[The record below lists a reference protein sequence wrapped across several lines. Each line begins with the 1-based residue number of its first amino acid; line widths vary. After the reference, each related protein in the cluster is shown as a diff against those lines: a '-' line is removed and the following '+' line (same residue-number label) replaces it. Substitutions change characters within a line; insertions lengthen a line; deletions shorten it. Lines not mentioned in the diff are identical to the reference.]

1 MKRFFAALLAAL
13 MVFSL
18 VTIPAVAEGE
28 VVFEVP
34 TVNAQPG
41 DTVSIPVTLT
51 GSNFECH
58 AMNMNVQY
66 DAEALTLNSATEGDA
81 ISGATM
87 KVLDTE
93 SELGKVK
100 LGLLYAYDGMTA
112 GGTLFTMNFTV
123 NENATGNAALTI
135 NVVTFANMPAGSTT
149 ATPIAYIANNGA
161 VVVGQPETPIPE
173 TDTPAPETP
182 IPETP
187 APGEEMT
194 LDEALNVQGGT
205 LHFENDAV
213 YPFVVENDY
222 VKSSNQGQGSTQ
234 PGVTTTV
241 NLAASKLLSFNYK
254 VSSEANWDYVFVSI
268 DGTIVAPTDADSK
281 YILSGDRAA
290 EWLNYTYIVPEGE
303 HTVTIGYRKDSSGDR
318 LDDTA
323 WLDEIQFMDIV
334 NVTGVEFSQD
344 ALTMP
349 LARTAQLEWTVLP
362 ADAANKNVT
371 FASDNTEIATVNA
384 SGLVTSVA
392 PGTVNITVTTVDGG
406 FTDVIAVT
414 VEEAVAVTEIVIAP
428 AAITI
433 PVTTSV
439 TETLVANVIP
449 ENATDTT
456 VAWTSEDE
464 TIATVSVNGQI
475 KGIAPGT
482 VTINA
487 TSANGVTGTCEVT
500 VVAPEDFPGLDSI
513 NFTSMNPLP
522 YDNLE
527 VGIGPGYGGTPVL
540 IRRGNTNTL
549 TYTYATGFSINVEAG
564 QKIYFNTYWYGGT
577 PGGSNDP
584 NRKDTFMTLYDSE
597 FNYLDHNDDGASFGI
612 SPYSGIEYVFET
624 AGTYYVVVTPYNHAS
639 NNGNGKG
646 LVEMHAAEVLPTEI
660 ETIELADFSMF
671 AGTNTNIIDRA
682 VFTPAEYEISD
693 FVFTSSNEAVASI
706 DADGKVHALAEGTT
720 TITITDNVSGATAS
734 AVLTVNEISEDDYA
748 RVVLHVDAG
757 ESGVFQDGS
766 GYQMLLDADATA
778 YGNEIPAQGPLTT
791 GGNAPAGLYDIFEY
805 KIPENAD
812 GILTTSN
819 IVVSGMDYVLVPAG
833 TYDWCITNP
842 TPGDR
847 IWIASDSGSIG
858 GRANDYTFEAGNT
871 YTFTVSLDGQ
881 YDRTDIT
888 VTPGIEEPTPTATPA
903 ITPTPT
909 PAPTPDPGATG
920 WGFETDPFAEGWTI
934 RDDDGDGYNWEW
946 MDASD
951 SDYNVYEGTHCMASA
966 SYQNSAFGGGTAL
979 NPDNWLISPAFTA
992 GSTVTFW
999 YAGQDPSYSAEPF
1012 GVYVIANGTTS
1023 AELGHFTASDTYQQG
1038 SVDISD
1044 FAGQTVQVAFRHYN
1058 ITDMF
1063 RLNLDLVEVSGGGST
1078 PNTPVPPTENPVTP
1092 EPGTVT
1098 GWGFE
1103 TDPFAEGWT
1112 VRDDDGDG
1120 FNWEWIESATGYY
1133 NIYEGTHC
1141 MSSVSY
1147 DNETNTA
1154 LTPDNWLISPEF
1166 VAGSTVTFWYAGQD
1180 PDYAAEPFGVYV
1192 IANGTASA
1200 ELGHFT
1206 ASDTY
1211 QQGSVDISDFAGQT
1225 VQVAFRHYN
1234 ITDMFRLNLD
1244 LVEVSGGGE
1253 TPTENPVTPVPP
1265 TTIPEPT
1272 LVPHDVTFSAAAP
1285 ASVAAGEEFQVA
1297 VNIGGVIDYEA
1308 HVLNL
1313 RLDYDTDAFEYLHDE
1328 PGAVMNQMI
1337 ENSGT
1342 AILDGFSIPGSI
1354 RFGAMMPNAG
1364 FTAYGT
1370 LFTLTFRA
1378 KADAVNG
1385 EHNFDLNVVE
1395 FNNFPMGGTS
1405 TPIEHTDVDAIVEV
1419 TGGSTVTP
1427 TPTEVPTP
1435 TPGPGSD
1442 LDEAMNVA
1450 GGTLH
1455 FTTDG
1460 DYPWI
1465 VEETWGKS
1473 TNINVASSTS
1483 TVSTTVTAA
1492 AGDILQFDFR
1502 SFGEGSGDTV
1512 WDGLHLFIDGTEVA
1526 KWNRVE
1532 TWTTYAVE
1540 LTAGEHTVTWTYQKD
1555 SSVDKEGDYAN
1566 VDNVYVGAPVVPT
1579 SIEVEN
1585 VTVPAGRRATVAY
1598 TVLPAEAFNKN
1609 VTFSIANTAIAT
1621 VNENGVVVGVAE
1633 GTTTVTVTSVADP
1646 TVSGS
1651 ATVTVTESLPTV
1663 NLEGYIAFD
1672 PEGTS
1677 GIWGGFA
1684 DYDPSVIE
1692 NFGTMGSTFG
1702 GAFAGGNVYGFMYDS
1717 DTNDTRFYIMDADT
1731 HQVAYPGTSAGR
1743 VVVAMAYNHAE
1754 GEMYAI
1760 AENDADGR
1768 SIYTVNLATGTLTEV
1783 AALNA
1788 GAETIMTLAIDGSG
1802 NAYGLSYEATNAVL
1816 YSINLTNGNCTAIGG
1831 TGHGLEYVQSTVW
1844 DHNTNQLF
1852 WAQYSKVDND
1862 KGQLFVIDPATGA
1875 ATLCGTIGTGAE
1887 VTVLYTK
1894 NNMPVAPIEVPEYDV
1909 IFVDGLTNE
1918 PIPGGYTVE
1927 AGTILDEADFPTPP
1941 EHEGYVFTGWDYN
1954 GAPVYSDLT
1963 IKARYRDPSATTATI
1978 SLTVG
1983 DVWGDGSGY
1992 QMLLDADATAFG
2004 NEIPAEGPLTQSGNA
2019 PAGLYDAFEYKIP
2032 VNADGSTTTS
2042 NIVINNTV
2050 TIEVPAGTYD
2060 WCIANPT
2067 PGDRIWIAS
2076 AQGNIGGRADDY
2088 EFEAGYTYNFTVY
2101 LLGQNDATDVE
2112 IIPGGGETPV
2122 ITDSPTPVIT
2132 NSPTPEPP
2140 TDTPEPG
2147 DETPTPEIPTDA
2159 PTPEIPTDVPEP
2171 VTPAPGD
2178 VIFSVGGVHYVA
2190 AGSQVNVD
2198 LTINGEYEANG
2209 MNIWVQYDAE
2219 NLTLNNVENGE
2230 IMNAIGN
2237 LGGMNILDFT
2247 SIPGSVRL
2255 GSMLPTDPVSGSGTI
2270 FTMNFTVAEG
2280 LEDGTELPIEI
2291 LVKEFFNMPVG
2302 GENTPIAFF
2311 AENGAIVVGSEPI
2324 VTDEPGVTDEPT
2336 AVPTDAP
2343 NPPITGAMSLIGVG
2357 IAAIVASAGVV
2368 IFRKKE
2374 ED

>member
-173 TDTPAPETP
+173 TPAPETP

-205 LHFENDAV
+205 LHFENDAD

-222 VKSSNQGQGSTQ
+222 VKSSNQGQRNTQ

-241 NLAASKLLSFNYK
+241 NLTASKLLSFNYK

-323 WLDEIQFMDIV
+323 WLDEIQFTDIV

-371 FASDNTEIATVNA
+371 FASDNTEVATVNA
-384 SGLVTSVA
+384 SGLVTGVA
-392 PGTVNITVTTVDGG
+392 PGTANITVTTVDGG

-612 SPYSGIEYVFET
+612 APYSGIEYVFET

-671 AGTNTNIIDRA
+671 TGTNTNIIDRA
-682 VFTPAEYEISD
+682 VFTPEEYEISD

-706 DADGKVHALAEGTT
+706 DADGKVFALAEGTT
-720 TITITDNVSGATAS
+720 TITITDNVSNATAS

-748 RVVLHVDAG
+748 MIVLNVNAG
-757 ESGVFQDGS
+757 ETGVFQDGS

-778 YGNEIPAQGPLTT
+778 YGNEIPAQGPLTQS
-791 GGNAPAGLYDIFEY
+791 GNAPAGLYDIFEY

-871 YTFTVSLDGQ
+871 YTLTVSLDGQ

-946 MDASD
+946 MDASG
-951 SDYNVYEGTHCMASA
+951 SNYNVYEGTHCMASA

-999 YAGQDPSYSAEPF
+999 YAGQDPNYAAEPF

-1023 AELGHFTASDTYQQG
+1023 DELGHFTASNTYQQG

-1044 FAGQTVQVAFRHYN
+1044 FAGQTVQVAFRHYG

-1078 PNTPVPPTENPVTP
+1078 PNTPVPPT
-1092 EPGTVT
+1092 
-1098 GWGFE
+1098 
-1103 TDPFAEGWT
+1103 
-1112 VRDDDGDG
+1112 
-1120 FNWEWIESATGYY
+1120 
-1133 NIYEGTHC
+1133 
-1141 MSSVSY
+1141 
-1147 DNETNTA
+1147 
-1154 LTPDNWLISPEF
+1154 
-1166 VAGSTVTFWYAGQD
+1166 
-1180 PDYAAEPFGVYV
+1180 
-1192 IANGTASA
+1192 
-1200 ELGHFT
+1200 
-1206 ASDTY
+1206 
-1211 QQGSVDISDFAGQT
+1211 
-1225 VQVAFRHYN
+1225 
-1234 ITDMFRLNLD
+1234 
-1244 LVEVSGGGE
+1244 
-1253 TPTENPVTPVPP
+1253 
-1265 TTIPEPT
+1265 TIPEPT
-1272 LVPHDVTFSAAAP
+1272 LVPLDVTFSAAAP

-1378 KADAVNG
+1378 KADAANG

-1435 TPGPGSD
+1435 TPGPVSD

-1502 SFGEGSGDTV
+1502 SFGEGFGDTV

-1540 LTAGEHTVTWTYQKD
+1540 LTAGEHTITWTYQKD

-1646 TVSGS
+1646 IVSGS
-1651 ATVTVTESLPTV
+1651 ATVTVTEALPTV

-1717 DTNDTRFYIMDADT
+1717 DTNDTRFYIMNADT

-1760 AENDADGR
+1760 AANDADGR
-1768 SIYTVNLATGTLTEV
+1768 SLYTVNLATGTLTEV

-1852 WAQYSKVDND
+1852 WAQYSKVETD

-2004 NEIPAEGPLTQSGNA
+2004 NEIPAEGPLTQGGNA

-2042 NIVINNTV
+2042 NIVINNTI

-2147 DETPTPEIPTDA
+2147 DETPTPEIPTD
-2159 PTPEIPTDVPEP
+2159 TPEP

-2190 AGSQVNVD
+2190 AGSQVSVD

-2219 NLTLNNVENGE
+2219 KLTLNSVDEGE
-2230 IMNAIGN
+2230 IMKAIKD
-2237 LGGMNILDFT
+2237 LGGMNILDFQ

-2255 GSMLPTDPVSGSGTI
+2255 GSMLPTDPVSGSGKI

-2280 LEDGTELPIEI
+2280 LEDGTEMPIEI

-2311 AENGAIVVGSEPI
+2311 AENGSIVVGEAPVTEAPI
-2324 VTDEPGVTDEPT
+2324 TDEPT

>member
-161 VVVGQPETPIPE
+161 VVVGQPETPVPA
-173 TDTPAPETP
+173 TDTPAPATP
-182 IPETP
+182 VPETP

-205 LHFENDAV
+205 LHFENDAD

-222 VKSSNQGQGSTQ
+222 VKSSNQGQRNTQ

-241 NLAASKLLSFNYK
+241 NLTASKLLSFNYK

-323 WLDEIQFMDIV
+323 WLDEIQFTDIV

-371 FASDNTEIATVNA
+371 FASDNTEVATVNA
-384 SGLVTSVA
+384 SGLVTGVA
-392 PGTVNITVTTVDGG
+392 PGTANITVTTVDGG

-433 PVTTSV
+433 PVTSSV

-513 NFTSMNPLP
+513 NFTNMNPLP

-577 PGGSNDP
+577 PGDSNDP

-671 AGTNTNIIDRA
+671 TGTNTNIVNRA
-682 VFTPAEYEISD
+682 VFTPEEYEISD

-706 DADGKVHALAEGTT
+706 DADGKVDALAAGTT
-720 TITITDNVSGATAS
+720 TITITDNVSNATAS

-748 RVVLHVDAG
+748 MIVLNVNAG
-757 ESGVFQDGS
+757 ETGVFQDGS

-778 YGNEIPAQGPLTT
+778 YGNEIPAQGPLTQS
-791 GGNAPAGLYDIFEY
+791 GNAPAGLYDIFEY

-871 YTFTVSLDGQ
+871 YTLTVSLDGQ

-888 VTPGIEEPTPTATPA
+888 VTPGIEQPTPTATPA

-909 PAPTPDPGATG
+909 PAPTPNPGATG

-946 MDASD
+946 MDASG
-951 SDYNVYEGTHCMASA
+951 SNYNVYEGTHCMASA
-966 SYQNSAFGGGTAL
+966 SFQNNPFGGGTAL

-999 YAGQDPSYSAEPF
+999 YAGQDPNYAAEPF
-1012 GVYVIANGTTS
+1012 GVYVIANGTAS
-1023 AELGHFTASDTYQQG
+1023 DELGHFTASDTYQQG
-1038 SVDISD
+1038 SVDISAY
-1044 FAGQTVQVAFRHYN
+1044 AGETVQVAFRHYGV
-1058 ITDMF
+1058 TDIF

-1078 PNTPVPPTENPVTP
+1078 PNTPVPPT
-1092 EPGTVT
+1092 
-1098 GWGFE
+1098 
-1103 TDPFAEGWT
+1103 
-1112 VRDDDGDG
+1112 
-1120 FNWEWIESATGYY
+1120 
-1133 NIYEGTHC
+1133 
-1141 MSSVSY
+1141 
-1147 DNETNTA
+1147 
-1154 LTPDNWLISPEF
+1154 
-1166 VAGSTVTFWYAGQD
+1166 
-1180 PDYAAEPFGVYV
+1180 
-1192 IANGTASA
+1192 
-1200 ELGHFT
+1200 
-1206 ASDTY
+1206 
-1211 QQGSVDISDFAGQT
+1211 
-1225 VQVAFRHYN
+1225 
-1234 ITDMFRLNLD
+1234 
-1244 LVEVSGGGE
+1244 
-1253 TPTENPVTPVPP
+1253 
-1265 TTIPEPT
+1265 TIPEPT
-1272 LVPHDVTFSAAAP
+1272 LVPLDVTFSAAAP

-1378 KADAVNG
+1378 KADAANG

-1502 SFGEGSGDTV
+1502 SFGEGFGDTV

-1609 VTFSIANTAIAT
+1609 VTFSTANTAIAT

-1651 ATVTVTESLPTV
+1651 ATVTVTEALPTV

-1717 DTNDTRFYIMDADT
+1717 DTNDTRFYIMNADT

-1760 AENDADGR
+1760 AANDADGR
-1768 SIYTVNLATGTLTEV
+1768 SLYTVNLATGTLTEV

-1802 NAYGLSYEATNAVL
+1802 NAYGLSYAATNAVL

-1852 WAQYSKVDND
+1852 WAQYSKVETD

-2042 NIVINNTV
+2042 NIVINNTI

-2112 IIPGGGETPV
+2112 IIPGGETPV

-2147 DETPTPEIPTDA
+2147 DETPTPEIPTD
-2159 PTPEIPTDVPEP
+2159 TPEP

-2178 VIFSVGGVHYVA
+2178 VIFSVGGTHYVA
-2190 AGSQVNVD
+2190 AGSQVSVD
-2198 LTINGEYEANG
+2198 LTIDGEYEANG

-2219 NLTLNNVENGE
+2219 KLTLNSVDEGE
-2230 IMNAIGN
+2230 IMKAIKD
-2237 LGGMNILDFT
+2237 LGGMNILDFQ

-2255 GSMLPTDPVSGSGTI
+2255 GSMLPTDPVSGSGKI

-2280 LEDGTELPIEI
+2280 LEDGTEMPIEI

-2311 AENGAIVVGSEPI
+2311 AENGSIVVGSEPI

-2343 NPPITGAMSLIGVG
+2343 NPPVTGAMSLIGVG

>member
-161 VVVGQPETPIPE
+161 VVVGQPETPVPA
-173 TDTPAPETP
+173 TDTPAPATPIPETP

-205 LHFENDAV
+205 LHFENDAD

-222 VKSSNQGQGSTQ
+222 VKSSNQGQRNTQ

-241 NLAASKLLSFNYK
+241 NLTASKLLSFNYK

-268 DGTIVAPTDADSK
+268 DGTVVAPTDADSK

-323 WLDEIQFMDIV
+323 WLDEIQFTDIV

-371 FASDNTEIATVNA
+371 FASDNTEVATVNA
-384 SGLVTSVA
+384 SGLVTGVA
-392 PGTVNITVTTVDGG
+392 PGTANITVTTVDGG

-513 NFTSMNPLP
+513 NFTNMNPLP

-577 PGGSNDP
+577 PGDSNDP

-671 AGTNTNIIDRA
+671 TGTNTNIIDRA
-682 VFTPAEYEISD
+682 VFTPEEYEISD

-706 DADGKVHALAEGTT
+706 DADGKVFALAEGTT
-720 TITITDNVSGATAS
+720 TITITDNVSNATAS

-748 RVVLHVDAG
+748 MIVLNVNAG
-757 ESGVFQDGS
+757 ETGVFQDGS

-778 YGNEIPAQGPLTT
+778 YGNEIPAQGPLTQS
-791 GGNAPAGLYDIFEY
+791 GNAPAGLYDIFEY

-871 YTFTVSLDGQ
+871 YTLTVSLDGQ

-946 MDASD
+946 MDASG
-951 SDYNVYEGTHCMASA
+951 SNYNVYEGTHCMASA

-999 YAGQDPSYSAEPF
+999 YAGQDPNYAAEPF
-1012 GVYVIANGTTS
+1012 GVYVIANGTAS
-1023 AELGHFTASDTYQQG
+1023 DELGHFTASNTYQQG

-1044 FAGQTVQVAFRHYN
+1044 FAGQTVQVAFRHYG

-1078 PNTPVPPTENPVTP
+1078 PNTPVPPT
-1092 EPGTVT
+1092 
-1098 GWGFE
+1098 
-1103 TDPFAEGWT
+1103 AE
-1112 VRDDDGDG
+1112 
-1120 FNWEWIESATGYY
+1120 
-1133 NIYEGTHC
+1133 
-1141 MSSVSY
+1141 
-1147 DNETNTA
+1147 
-1154 LTPDNWLISPEF
+1154 
-1166 VAGSTVTFWYAGQD
+1166 
-1180 PDYAAEPFGVYV
+1180 
-1192 IANGTASA
+1192 
-1200 ELGHFT
+1200 
-1206 ASDTY
+1206 
-1211 QQGSVDISDFAGQT
+1211 
-1225 VQVAFRHYN
+1225 
-1234 ITDMFRLNLD
+1234 
-1244 LVEVSGGGE
+1244 
-1253 TPTENPVTPVPP
+1253 
-1265 TTIPEPT
+1265 
-1272 LVPHDVTFSAAAP
+1272 
-1285 ASVAAGEEFQVA
+1285 
-1297 VNIGGVIDYEA
+1297 
-1308 HVLNL
+1308 
-1313 RLDYDTDAFEYLHDE
+1313 
-1328 PGAVMNQMI
+1328 
-1337 ENSGT
+1337 
-1342 AILDGFSIPGSI
+1342 
-1354 RFGAMMPNAG
+1354 
-1364 FTAYGT
+1364 
-1370 LFTLTFRA
+1370 
-1378 KADAVNG
+1378 
-1385 EHNFDLNVVE
+1385 
-1395 FNNFPMGGTS
+1395 
-1405 TPIEHTDVDAIVEV
+1405 
-1419 TGGSTVTP
+1419 P
-1427 TPTEVPTP
+1427 TPTQNPNTP
-1435 TPGPGSD
+1435 
-1442 LDEAMNVA
+1442 A
-1450 GGTLH
+1450 
-1455 FTTDG
+1455 
-1460 DYPWI
+1460 
-1465 VEETWGKS
+1465 
-1473 TNINVASSTS
+1473 
-1483 TVSTTVTAA
+1483 
-1492 AGDILQFDFR
+1492 
-1502 SFGEGSGDTV
+1502 
-1512 WDGLHLFIDGTEVA
+1512 
-1526 KWNRVE
+1526 
-1532 TWTTYAVE
+1532 
-1540 LTAGEHTVTWTYQKD
+1540 
-1555 SSVDKEGDYAN
+1555 
-1566 VDNVYVGAPVVPT
+1566 
-1579 SIEVEN
+1579 
-1585 VTVPAGRRATVAY
+1585 
-1598 TVLPAEAFNKN
+1598 
-1609 VTFSIANTAIAT
+1609 
-1621 VNENGVVVGVAE
+1621 
-1633 GTTTVTVTSVADP
+1633 
-1646 TVSGS
+1646 
-1651 ATVTVTESLPTV
+1651 
-1663 NLEGYIAFD
+1663 
-1672 PEGTS
+1672 
-1677 GIWGGFA
+1677 
-1684 DYDPSVIE
+1684 
-1692 NFGTMGSTFG
+1692 
-1702 GAFAGGNVYGFMYDS
+1702 
-1717 DTNDTRFYIMDADT
+1717 
-1731 HQVAYPGTSAGR
+1731 
-1743 VVVAMAYNHAE
+1743 
-1754 GEMYAI
+1754 
-1760 AENDADGR
+1760 
-1768 SIYTVNLATGTLTEV
+1768 
-1783 AALNA
+1783 
-1788 GAETIMTLAIDGSG
+1788 
-1802 NAYGLSYEATNAVL
+1802 
-1816 YSINLTNGNCTAIGG
+1816 
-1831 TGHGLEYVQSTVW
+1831 
-1844 DHNTNQLF
+1844 
-1852 WAQYSKVDND
+1852 
-1862 KGQLFVIDPATGA
+1862 
-1875 ATLCGTIGTGAE
+1875 
-1887 VTVLYTK
+1887 
-1894 NNMPVAPIEVPEYDV
+1894 
-1909 IFVDGLTNE
+1909 
-1918 PIPGGYTVE
+1918 PGGM
-1927 AGTILDEADFPTPP
+1927 
-1941 EHEGYVFTGWDYN
+1941 
-1954 GAPVYSDLT
+1954 
-1963 IKARYRDPSATTATI
+1963 ATI
-1978 SLTVG
+1978 SLTAG
-1983 DVWGDGSGY
+1983 DVFGDGSGY

-2004 NEIPAEGPLTQSGNA
+2004 NEIPAEGPLTMGGDA

-2042 NIVINNTV
+2042 NVVVNNTV
-2050 TIEVPAGTYD
+2050 TIQVPAGTYD
-2060 WCIANPT
+2060 WCLTNPT

-2076 AQGNIGGRADDY
+2076 SQGNVGGRANDY
-2088 EFEAGYTYNFTVY
+2088 TFEAGYTYNFTVY

-2112 IIPGGGETPV
+2112 IIGGGAPNTPV
-2122 ITDSPTPVIT
+2122 
-2132 NSPTPEPP
+2132 PP
-2140 TDTPEPG
+2140 TENPVTPEPG
-2147 DETPTPEIPTDA
+2147 TATGWGFETDPFAEGWTIRDDDGDGYNWEWMDASASGYNVYEGTHCMASASFQNNPFGGGTALTPNNWLISPAFTAGSTVTFWYAGQDPNYAAETFGVYVIANGTTSDELAYFTASNTYQQGSVDISDFAGQTVQVAFRHYDITDMFRLNLDLVEADAGGSIPNTPVPPTDA
-2159 PTPEIPTDVPEP
+2159 PITEAPITEAPITEAPITEAPITEAPITEAPITEAPITEAP

-2190 AGSQVNVD
+2190 AGSQVSVD

-2219 NLTLNNVENGE
+2219 KLTLNSVDEGE
-2230 IMNAIGN
+2230 IMKAIKD
-2237 LGGMNILDFT
+2237 LGGMNILDFQ

-2255 GSMLPTDPVSGSGTI
+2255 GSMLPTDPVSGSGKI

-2280 LEDGTELPIEI
+2280 LEDGTEMPIEI

-2311 AENGAIVVGSEPI
+2311 AENGSIVVGSEPI
-2324 VTDEPGVTDEPT
+2324 VTDEPT

>member
-161 VVVGQPETPIPE
+161 VVVGQPETPVPA

-205 LHFENDAV
+205 LHFENDAD

-222 VKSSNQGQGSTQ
+222 VKSSNQNQGSTQ

-268 DGTIVAPTDADSK
+268 DGTVVAPTDADSK

-334 NVTGVEFSQD
+334 NVTGVEFSQET
-344 ALTMP
+344 LTMP

-371 FASDNTEIATVNA
+371 FASDNTEVATVNK

-392 PGTVNITVTTVDGG
+392 PGTANITVTTVDGG

-577 PGGSNDP
+577 PGDSNDP

-720 TITITDNVSGATAS
+720 TITITDNVSNATAS

-748 RVVLHVDAG
+748 MIVLNVNAG
-757 ESGVFQDGS
+757 ETGVFQDGS

-778 YGNEIPAQGPLTT
+778 YGNEIPAQGPLTQS
-791 GGNAPAGLYDIFEY
+791 GNAPAGLYDIFEY

-871 YTFTVSLDGQ
+871 YTLTVSLDGQ

-946 MDASD
+946 MDASG
-951 SDYNVYEGTHCMASA
+951 SNYNVYEGTHCMASA
-966 SYQNSAFGGGTAL
+966 SFQNNPFGGGTAL

-999 YAGQDPSYSAEPF
+999 YAGQDPNYSAEPF

-1023 AELGHFTASDTYQQG
+1023 DELGHFTASNTYQQG
-1038 SVDISD
+1038 SVDISAY
-1044 FAGQTVQVAFRHYN
+1044 AGQPVQVAFRHYGV
-1058 ITDMF
+1058 TDMF

-1078 PNTPVPPTENPVTP
+1078 PNTPVPPT
-1092 EPGTVT
+1092 
-1098 GWGFE
+1098 
-1103 TDPFAEGWT
+1103 
-1112 VRDDDGDG
+1112 
-1120 FNWEWIESATGYY
+1120 
-1133 NIYEGTHC
+1133 
-1141 MSSVSY
+1141 
-1147 DNETNTA
+1147 
-1154 LTPDNWLISPEF
+1154 
-1166 VAGSTVTFWYAGQD
+1166 
-1180 PDYAAEPFGVYV
+1180 
-1192 IANGTASA
+1192 
-1200 ELGHFT
+1200 
-1206 ASDTY
+1206 
-1211 QQGSVDISDFAGQT
+1211 
-1225 VQVAFRHYN
+1225 
-1234 ITDMFRLNLD
+1234 
-1244 LVEVSGGGE
+1244 
-1253 TPTENPVTPVPP
+1253 
-1265 TTIPEPT
+1265 TIPEPT
-1272 LVPHDVTFSAAAP
+1272 LVPLDVTFSAAAP

-1378 KADAVNG
+1378 KADAANG

-1427 TPTEVPTP
+1427 TPTEVATP
-1435 TPGPGSD
+1435 TPGPVSD

-1455 FTTDG
+1455 FNTDG

-1473 TNINVASSTS
+1473 TNVNVASSTS

-1502 SFGEGSGDTV
+1502 SFGEGFGDTV

-1540 LTAGEHTVTWTYQKD
+1540 LTAGEHTITWTYQKD
-1555 SSVDKEGDYAN
+1555 STVDKEGDYAN

-1651 ATVTVTESLPTV
+1651 ATVTVTEPLPTV

-1672 PEGTS
+1672 PDGTS

-1717 DTNDTRFYIMDADT
+1717 DTNDTRFYIMNADT

-1743 VVVAMAYNHAE
+1743 TVVAMAYNHAE

-1760 AENDADGR
+1760 AANDADGR

-1788 GAETIMTLAIDGSG
+1788 GADTIMTLAIDGSG

-1852 WAQYSKVDND
+1852 WAQYSKVETD

-2004 NEIPAEGPLTQSGNA
+2004 NEIPAEGPLTLSGNA

-2147 DETPTPEIPTDA
+2147 DETPTPEIPTD
-2159 PTPEIPTDVPEP
+2159 TPEP

-2178 VIFSVGGVHYVA
+2178 VIFSVGGTHYVA
-2190 AGSQVNVD
+2190 AGSQVSVD
-2198 LTINGEYEANG
+2198 LTIDGEYEANG

-2219 NLTLNNVENGE
+2219 KLTLNSVDEGE
-2230 IMNAIGN
+2230 IMKAIKD
-2237 LGGMNILDFT
+2237 LGGMNILDFQ

-2255 GSMLPTDPVSGSGTI
+2255 GSMLPTDPVSGSGKI

-2280 LEDGTELPIEI
+2280 LEDGTEMPIEI

-2311 AENGAIVVGSEPI
+2311 AENGSIVVGSEPI

>member
-161 VVVGQPETPIPE
+161 VVVGQPETPVPA
-173 TDTPAPETP
+173 TDTPAPATPIPETP

-205 LHFENDAV
+205 LHFENDAD

-222 VKSSNQGQGSTQ
+222 VKSSNQGQRNTQ

-241 NLAASKLLSFNYK
+241 NLTASKLLSFNYK

-323 WLDEIQFMDIV
+323 WLDEIQFTDIV

-392 PGTVNITVTTVDGG
+392 PGTANITVTTVDGG

-513 NFTSMNPLP
+513 NFTNINPLP

-577 PGGSNDP
+577 PGDSNDP

-671 AGTNTNIIDRA
+671 TGTNTNIIDRA
-682 VFTPAEYEISD
+682 VFTPEEYEISD

-706 DADGKVHALAEGTT
+706 DADGKVFALAEGTT
-720 TITITDNVSGATAS
+720 TITITDNVSNATAS

-748 RVVLHVDAG
+748 MIVLNVNAG
-757 ESGVFQDGS
+757 ETGVFQDGS

-778 YGNEIPAQGPLTT
+778 YGNEIPAQGPLTQS
-791 GGNAPAGLYDIFEY
+791 GNAPAGLYDIFEY

-871 YTFTVSLDGQ
+871 YTLTVSLDGQ

-946 MDASD
+946 MDASG
-951 SDYNVYEGTHCMASA
+951 SNYNVYEGTHCMASA
-966 SYQNSAFGGGTAL
+966 SFQNNPFGGGTAL

-999 YAGQDPSYSAEPF
+999 YAGQDPNYSAEPF

-1023 AELGHFTASDTYQQG
+1023 DELGHFTASNTYQQG

-1044 FAGQTVQVAFRHYN
+1044 FAGQTVQVAFRHYGITDMFRLN
-1058 ITDMF
+1058 LDLVEVSGGGGTPNTPVPPTENPNTPEPGTATGWGFETDPFAEGWTIRDDDGDGYNWEWMDASASGYNVYEGTHCMASASFQNNPFGGGTALNPDNWLISPAFTAGSTVTFWYAGQDPNYAAETFGVYVIANGTASDELGHFTASNTYQQGSVDISDFAGQTVQVAFRHYGITDMF

-1078 PNTPVPPTENPVTP
+1078 PNTPVPPT
-1092 EPGTVT
+1092 
-1098 GWGFE
+1098 
-1103 TDPFAEGWT
+1103 AE
-1112 VRDDDGDG
+1112 
-1120 FNWEWIESATGYY
+1120 
-1133 NIYEGTHC
+1133 
-1141 MSSVSY
+1141 
-1147 DNETNTA
+1147 
-1154 LTPDNWLISPEF
+1154 
-1166 VAGSTVTFWYAGQD
+1166 
-1180 PDYAAEPFGVYV
+1180 
-1192 IANGTASA
+1192 
-1200 ELGHFT
+1200 
-1206 ASDTY
+1206 
-1211 QQGSVDISDFAGQT
+1211 
-1225 VQVAFRHYN
+1225 
-1234 ITDMFRLNLD
+1234 
-1244 LVEVSGGGE
+1244 
-1253 TPTENPVTPVPP
+1253 
-1265 TTIPEPT
+1265 
-1272 LVPHDVTFSAAAP
+1272 
-1285 ASVAAGEEFQVA
+1285 
-1297 VNIGGVIDYEA
+1297 
-1308 HVLNL
+1308 
-1313 RLDYDTDAFEYLHDE
+1313 
-1328 PGAVMNQMI
+1328 
-1337 ENSGT
+1337 
-1342 AILDGFSIPGSI
+1342 
-1354 RFGAMMPNAG
+1354 
-1364 FTAYGT
+1364 
-1370 LFTLTFRA
+1370 
-1378 KADAVNG
+1378 
-1385 EHNFDLNVVE
+1385 
-1395 FNNFPMGGTS
+1395 
-1405 TPIEHTDVDAIVEV
+1405 
-1419 TGGSTVTP
+1419 P
-1427 TPTEVPTP
+1427 TPTQNPNTP
-1435 TPGPGSD
+1435 
-1442 LDEAMNVA
+1442 A
-1450 GGTLH
+1450 
-1455 FTTDG
+1455 
-1460 DYPWI
+1460 
-1465 VEETWGKS
+1465 
-1473 TNINVASSTS
+1473 
-1483 TVSTTVTAA
+1483 
-1492 AGDILQFDFR
+1492 
-1502 SFGEGSGDTV
+1502 
-1512 WDGLHLFIDGTEVA
+1512 
-1526 KWNRVE
+1526 
-1532 TWTTYAVE
+1532 
-1540 LTAGEHTVTWTYQKD
+1540 
-1555 SSVDKEGDYAN
+1555 
-1566 VDNVYVGAPVVPT
+1566 
-1579 SIEVEN
+1579 
-1585 VTVPAGRRATVAY
+1585 
-1598 TVLPAEAFNKN
+1598 
-1609 VTFSIANTAIAT
+1609 
-1621 VNENGVVVGVAE
+1621 
-1633 GTTTVTVTSVADP
+1633 
-1646 TVSGS
+1646 
-1651 ATVTVTESLPTV
+1651 
-1663 NLEGYIAFD
+1663 
-1672 PEGTS
+1672 
-1677 GIWGGFA
+1677 
-1684 DYDPSVIE
+1684 
-1692 NFGTMGSTFG
+1692 
-1702 GAFAGGNVYGFMYDS
+1702 
-1717 DTNDTRFYIMDADT
+1717 
-1731 HQVAYPGTSAGR
+1731 
-1743 VVVAMAYNHAE
+1743 
-1754 GEMYAI
+1754 
-1760 AENDADGR
+1760 
-1768 SIYTVNLATGTLTEV
+1768 
-1783 AALNA
+1783 
-1788 GAETIMTLAIDGSG
+1788 
-1802 NAYGLSYEATNAVL
+1802 
-1816 YSINLTNGNCTAIGG
+1816 
-1831 TGHGLEYVQSTVW
+1831 
-1844 DHNTNQLF
+1844 
-1852 WAQYSKVDND
+1852 
-1862 KGQLFVIDPATGA
+1862 
-1875 ATLCGTIGTGAE
+1875 
-1887 VTVLYTK
+1887 
-1894 NNMPVAPIEVPEYDV
+1894 
-1909 IFVDGLTNE
+1909 
-1918 PIPGGYTVE
+1918 PGGM
-1927 AGTILDEADFPTPP
+1927 
-1941 EHEGYVFTGWDYN
+1941 
-1954 GAPVYSDLT
+1954 
-1963 IKARYRDPSATTATI
+1963 ATI
-1978 SLTVG
+1978 SLTAG
-1983 DVWGDGSGY
+1983 DVFGDGSGY

-2004 NEIPAEGPLTQSGNA
+2004 NEIPAEGPLTMGGDA

-2042 NIVINNTV
+2042 NVVVNNTV
-2050 TIEVPAGTYD
+2050 TIQVPAGTYD
-2060 WCIANPT
+2060 WCLTNPT

-2076 AQGNIGGRADDY
+2076 SQGNVGGRADDY
-2088 EFEAGYTYNFTVY
+2088 TFEAGYTYNFTVY

-2112 IIPGGGETPV
+2112 IIPGGGVTPTPVPPTPAPGGNTGWGFETDPFAEGWTIRDEDGDGYNWEWMEGSGSDYNVYEGTHCMASASYQNSAFGGGTALTPNNWLISPAFTAGSTVTFWYAGQDPNYAAETFGVYVIANGTTSDELAYFTASNTYQQGSVDISDFAGQTVQVAFRHYDITDMFRLNLDLVEADAGGEPPV

-2190 AGSQVNVD
+2190 AGSQVSVD
-2198 LTINGEYEANG
+2198 LTIDGEYEANG

-2219 NLTLNNVENGE
+2219 KLTLNSVDEGE
-2230 IMNAIGN
+2230 IMKAIKD
-2237 LGGMNILDFT
+2237 LGGMNILDFQ

-2255 GSMLPTDPVSGSGTI
+2255 GSMLPTDPVSGSGKI

-2280 LEDGTELPIEI
+2280 LEDGTEMPIEI

-2311 AENGAIVVGSEPI
+2311 AENGSIVVGSEPI
-2324 VTDEPGVTDEPT
+2324 VTDEPT

>member
-161 VVVGQPETPIPE
+161 VVVGQPETPVPA
-173 TDTPAPETP
+173 TDTPAPATPIPETP

-205 LHFENDAV
+205 LHFENDAD

-222 VKSSNQGQGSTQ
+222 VKSSNQGQRNTQ

-241 NLAASKLLSFNYK
+241 NLTASKLLSFNYK

-268 DGTIVAPTDADSK
+268 DGTVVAPTDADSK

-323 WLDEIQFMDIV
+323 WLDEIQFTDIV

-371 FASDNTEIATVNA
+371 FASDNTEVATVNA
-384 SGLVTSVA
+384 SGLVTGVA
-392 PGTVNITVTTVDGG
+392 PGTANITVTTVDGG

-513 NFTSMNPLP
+513 NFTNMNPLP

-577 PGGSNDP
+577 PGDSNDP

-671 AGTNTNIIDRA
+671 TGTNTNIIDRA
-682 VFTPAEYEISD
+682 VFTPEEYEISD

-706 DADGKVHALAEGTT
+706 DADGKVFALAEGTT
-720 TITITDNVSGATAS
+720 TITITDNVSNATAS

-748 RVVLHVDAG
+748 MIVLNVNAG
-757 ESGVFQDGS
+757 ETGVFQDGS

-778 YGNEIPAQGPLTT
+778 YGNEIPAQGPLTQS
-791 GGNAPAGLYDIFEY
+791 GNAPAGLYDIFEY

-871 YTFTVSLDGQ
+871 YTLTVSLDGQ

-946 MDASD
+946 MDASA
-951 SDYNVYEGTHCMASA
+951 SGYNVYEGTHCMASA
-966 SYQNSAFGGGTAL
+966 SFQNNPFGGGTAL

-999 YAGQDPSYSAEPF
+999 YAGQDPNYAAETF
-1012 GVYVIANGTTS
+1012 GVYVIANGTAS
-1023 AELGHFTASDTYQQG
+1023 DELGHFTASNTYQQG

-1044 FAGQTVQVAFRHYN
+1044 FAGQTVQVAFRHYG

-1063 RLNLDLVEVSGGGST
+1063 RLNLDLVEVSGGG
-1078 PNTPVPPTENPVTP
+1078 TP
-1092 EPGTVT
+1092 EP
-1098 GWGFE
+1098 
-1103 TDPFAEGWT
+1103 
-1112 VRDDDGDG
+1112 
-1120 FNWEWIESATGYY
+1120 
-1133 NIYEGTHC
+1133 
-1141 MSSVSY
+1141 
-1147 DNETNTA
+1147 
-1154 LTPDNWLISPEF
+1154 
-1166 VAGSTVTFWYAGQD
+1166 
-1180 PDYAAEPFGVYV
+1180 
-1192 IANGTASA
+1192 
-1200 ELGHFT
+1200 
-1206 ASDTY
+1206 
-1211 QQGSVDISDFAGQT
+1211 
-1225 VQVAFRHYN
+1225 
-1234 ITDMFRLNLD
+1234 
-1244 LVEVSGGGE
+1244 
-1253 TPTENPVTPVPP
+1253 PTENPVTPVPP

-1272 LVPHDVTFSAAAP
+1272 LVPLDVTFSAAAP

-1473 TNINVASSTS
+1473 TNVNVASSTS

-1502 SFGEGSGDTV
+1502 SFGEGFGDTV

-1540 LTAGEHTVTWTYQKD
+1540 LTAGEHTITWTYQKD

-1609 VTFSIANTAIAT
+1609 VTFSTANTAIAT

-1651 ATVTVTESLPTV
+1651 ATVTVTEALPTV

-1702 GAFAGGNVYGFMYDS
+1702 GAFAGGNVYGFMYNS
-1717 DTNDTRFYIMDADT
+1717 DTNDTRFYIMNADT

-1760 AENDADGR
+1760 AVNDADGR

-1783 AALNA
+1783 AALN
-1788 GAETIMTLAIDGSG
+1788 GSSDTIMTLAIDGSG
-1802 NAYGLSYEATNAVL
+1802 NAYGLSYAATNAVL

-1852 WAQYSKVDND
+1852 WAQYSKVETD

-2004 NEIPAEGPLTQSGNA
+2004 NEIPAQGPLTTGGDA

-2042 NIVINNTV
+2042 NIVINNTI

-2060 WCIANPT
+2060 WCITNPT

-2147 DETPTPEIPTDA
+2147 DETPTPEIPTD
-2159 PTPEIPTDVPEP
+2159 TPEP

-2190 AGSQVNVD
+2190 AGSQVSVD
-2198 LTINGEYEANG
+2198 LTIDGEYEANG

-2219 NLTLNNVENGE
+2219 KLTLNSVDEGE
-2230 IMNAIGN
+2230 IMKAIKD
-2237 LGGMNILDFT
+2237 LGGMNILDFQ

-2255 GSMLPTDPVSGSGTI
+2255 GSMLPTDPVSGSGKI

-2280 LEDGTELPIEI
+2280 LEDGTEMPIEI

-2311 AENGAIVVGSEPI
+2311 AENGSIVVGSEPI

>member
-149 ATPIAYIANNGA
+149 ATPIPYIANNGA

-173 TDTPAPETP
+173 TPIPETPAPETP

-205 LHFENDAV
+205 LHFENDAD

-222 VKSSNQGQGSTQ
+222 VKSSNQGQRNTQ

-241 NLAASKLLSFNYK
+241 NLTASKLLSFNYK

-323 WLDEIQFMDIV
+323 WLDEIQFTDIV

-371 FASDNTEIATVNA
+371 FASDNTEVATVNA
-384 SGLVTSVA
+384 SGLVTGVA
-392 PGTVNITVTTVDGG
+392 PGTANITVTTVDGG

-433 PVTTSV
+433 PVTSSV

-513 NFTSMNPLP
+513 NFTNMNPLP

-577 PGGSNDP
+577 PGDSNDP

-671 AGTNTNIIDRA
+671 TGTNTNIIDRA
-682 VFTPAEYEISD
+682 VFTPEEYEISD

-706 DADGKVHALAEGTT
+706 DADGKVFALAEGTT
-720 TITITDNVSGATAS
+720 TITITDNVSNATAS

-748 RVVLHVDAG
+748 MIVLNVNAG
-757 ESGVFQDGS
+757 ETGVFQDGS

-778 YGNEIPAQGPLTT
+778 YGNEIPAQGPLTQS
-791 GGNAPAGLYDIFEY
+791 GNAPAGLYDIFEY

-871 YTFTVSLDGQ
+871 YTLTVSLDGQ

-946 MDASD
+946 MDASG
-951 SDYNVYEGTHCMASA
+951 SNYNVYEGTHCMASA
-966 SYQNSAFGGGTAL
+966 SFQNSPFGGGTAL
-979 NPDNWLISPAFTA
+979 NPDNWLISPEFVA
-992 GSTVTFW
+992 GNTVTFW
-999 YAGQDPSYSAEPF
+999 YAGQDPDYSAETF

-1038 SVDISD
+1038 SVDISAY
-1044 FAGQTVQVAFRHYN
+1044 AGQTVQVAFRHYGV
-1058 ITDMF
+1058 TDMF
-1063 RLNLDLVEVSGGGST
+1063 RLNLDLVEVSGGG
-1078 PNTPVPPTENPVTP
+1078 TP
-1092 EPGTVT
+1092 EP
-1098 GWGFE
+1098 
-1103 TDPFAEGWT
+1103 
-1112 VRDDDGDG
+1112 
-1120 FNWEWIESATGYY
+1120 
-1133 NIYEGTHC
+1133 
-1141 MSSVSY
+1141 
-1147 DNETNTA
+1147 
-1154 LTPDNWLISPEF
+1154 
-1166 VAGSTVTFWYAGQD
+1166 
-1180 PDYAAEPFGVYV
+1180 
-1192 IANGTASA
+1192 
-1200 ELGHFT
+1200 
-1206 ASDTY
+1206 
-1211 QQGSVDISDFAGQT
+1211 
-1225 VQVAFRHYN
+1225 
-1234 ITDMFRLNLD
+1234 
-1244 LVEVSGGGE
+1244 
-1253 TPTENPVTPVPP
+1253 PTENPVTPVPP

-1272 LVPHDVTFSAAAP
+1272 LVPLDVTFSAAAP

-1342 AILDGFSIPGSI
+1342 AILDGSSIPGSI

-1378 KADAVNG
+1378 KADAANG

-1419 TGGSTVTP
+1419 TGGSSVTP

-1502 SFGEGSGDTV
+1502 SFGEGFGDTV

-1540 LTAGEHTVTWTYQKD
+1540 LTAGEHTITWTYQKD

-1651 ATVTVTESLPTV
+1651 ATVTVTEALPTV

-1702 GAFAGGNVYGFMYDS
+1702 GAFAGGNVYGFMYNS
-1717 DTNDTRFYIMDADT
+1717 DTNDTRFYIMNADT

-1760 AENDADGR
+1760 AANDADGR

-1802 NAYGLSYEATNAVL
+1802 NAYGLSYAATNAVL

-1852 WAQYSKVDND
+1852 WAQYSKVATD

-1894 NNMPVAPIEVPEYDV
+1894 NNMPVAPIEVPEYNV
-1909 IFVDGLTNE
+1909 TFVDGLTNE

-2004 NEIPAEGPLTQSGNA
+2004 NEIPAEGPLTMGGNA

-2042 NIVINNTV
+2042 NIVINNTI

-2147 DETPTPEIPTDA
+2147 DETPTPEIPTD
-2159 PTPEIPTDVPEP
+2159 TPEP

-2190 AGSQVNVD
+2190 AGSQVSVD
-2198 LTINGEYEANG
+2198 LTIDGEYEANG

-2219 NLTLNNVENGE
+2219 KLTLNSVDEGE
-2230 IMNAIGN
+2230 IMKAIKD
-2237 LGGMNILDFT
+2237 LGGMNILDFQ

-2255 GSMLPTDPVSGSGTI
+2255 GSMLPTDPVSGSGKI

-2280 LEDGTELPIEI
+2280 LEDGTEMPIEI

-2311 AENGAIVVGSEPI
+2311 AENGSIIVGSEPI

>member
-205 LHFENDAV
+205 LHFENDAN

-334 NVTGVEFSQD
+334 NVTGVEFSQET
-344 ALTMP
+344 LTMP

-371 FASDNTEIATVNA
+371 FASDNTEVATVNK

-392 PGTVNITVTTVDGG
+392 PGTANITVTTVDGG

-527 VGIGPGYGGTPVL
+527 VGIGPGYGTPVL
-540 IRRGNTNTL
+540 IQRGNTNTL

-577 PGGSNDP
+577 PGDSYDP

-597 FNYLDHNDDGASFGI
+597 FNYLDHNDDGSAFGI
-612 SPYSGIEYVFET
+612 APYSGIEYVFET

-671 AGTNTNIIDRA
+671 TGTNTNIIDRA

-748 RVVLHVDAG
+748 MIVLNVNAG
-757 ESGVFQDGS
+757 ETGVFQDGS
-766 GYQMLLDADATA
+766 GYQMLLDADAAA

-791 GGNAPAGLYDIFEY
+791 GGDAPAGLYDIFEY

-999 YAGQDPSYSAEPF
+999 YAGQDPSYAAEPF

-1023 AELGHFTASDTYQQG
+1023 AELGHFTASSTYQQG
-1038 SVDISD
+1038 SVDISAY
-1044 FAGQTVQVAFRHYN
+1044 AGQPVQVAFRHYN

-1502 SFGEGSGDTV
+1502 SFGEGSGNTV

-1540 LTAGEHTVTWTYQKD
+1540 LTAGEHTITWTYQKD

-1651 ATVTVTESLPTV
+1651 ATVTVTEALPTV

-1692 NFGTMGSTFG
+1692 NFGAMGSTFG

-1717 DTNDTRFYIMDADT
+1717 DTNDTRFYIMNADT

-1760 AENDADGR
+1760 AANDADGR
-1768 SIYTVNLATGTLTEV
+1768 SLYTVNLATGTLTEV

-2112 IIPGGGETPV
+2112 IIPGGETP
-2122 ITDSPTPVIT
+2122 S
-2132 NSPTPEPP
+2132 PEPP
-2140 TDTPEPG
+2140 ITD
-2147 DETPTPEIPTDA
+2147 
-2159 PTPEIPTDVPEP
+2159 
-2171 VTPAPGD
+2171 
-2178 VIFSVGGVHYVA
+2178 
-2190 AGSQVNVD
+2190 
-2198 LTINGEYEANG
+2198 
-2209 MNIWVQYDAE
+2209 
-2219 NLTLNNVENGE
+2219 
-2230 IMNAIGN
+2230 
-2237 LGGMNILDFT
+2237 
-2247 SIPGSVRL
+2247 
-2255 GSMLPTDPVSGSGTI
+2255 
-2270 FTMNFTVAEG
+2270 
-2280 LEDGTELPIEI
+2280 
-2291 LVKEFFNMPVG
+2291 
-2302 GENTPIAFF
+2302 
-2311 AENGAIVVGSEPI
+2311 EPI
-2324 VTDEPGVTDEPT
+2324 TDEPITDEPITDEPITDEPITDEPGVTDEPT

>member
-161 VVVGQPETPIPE
+161 VVVGQPETPVPA
-173 TDTPAPETP
+173 TDTPAPETPVPATP

-205 LHFENDAV
+205 LHFENDAD

-222 VKSSNQGQGSTQ
+222 VKSSNQGQRNTQ

-241 NLAASKLLSFNYK
+241 NLTASKLLSFNYK

-323 WLDEIQFMDIV
+323 WLDEIQFTDIV

-371 FASDNTEIATVNA
+371 FASDNTEVATVNA
-384 SGLVTSVA
+384 SGLVTGVA
-392 PGTVNITVTTVDGG
+392 PGTANITVTTVDGG

-433 PVTTSV
+433 PVTSSV

-513 NFTSMNPLP
+513 NFTNMNPLP

-577 PGGSNDP
+577 PGDSNDP

-612 SPYSGIEYVFET
+612 APYSGIEYVFET

-671 AGTNTNIIDRA
+671 TGTNTNIIDRA
-682 VFTPAEYEISD
+682 VFTPEEYEISD

-706 DADGKVHALAEGTT
+706 DADGKVFALAEGTT
-720 TITITDNVSGATAS
+720 TITITDNVSNATAS

-748 RVVLHVDAG
+748 MIVLNVNAG
-757 ESGVFQDGS
+757 ETGVFQDGS

-778 YGNEIPAQGPLTT
+778 YGNEIPAQGPLTQS
-791 GGNAPAGLYDIFEY
+791 GNAPAGLYDIFEY

-871 YTFTVSLDGQ
+871 YTLTVSLDGQ

-946 MDASD
+946 MDASG
-951 SDYNVYEGTHCMASA
+951 SNYNVYEGTHCMASA

-979 NPDNWLISPAFTA
+979 NPDNWLISPEFVA

-999 YAGQDPSYSAEPF
+999 YAGQDPDYSAEPF
-1012 GVYVIANGTTS
+1012 GVYVIANGTAS
-1023 AELGHFTASDTYQQG
+1023 DELGHFTASDTYQQG
-1038 SVDISD
+1038 SVDISAY
-1044 FAGQTVQVAFRHYN
+1044 AGETVQVAFRHYGV
-1058 ITDMF
+1058 TDMF

-1078 PNTPVPPTENPVTP
+1078 PNTPVPPT
-1092 EPGTVT
+1092 
-1098 GWGFE
+1098 
-1103 TDPFAEGWT
+1103 
-1112 VRDDDGDG
+1112 
-1120 FNWEWIESATGYY
+1120 
-1133 NIYEGTHC
+1133 
-1141 MSSVSY
+1141 
-1147 DNETNTA
+1147 
-1154 LTPDNWLISPEF
+1154 
-1166 VAGSTVTFWYAGQD
+1166 
-1180 PDYAAEPFGVYV
+1180 
-1192 IANGTASA
+1192 
-1200 ELGHFT
+1200 
-1206 ASDTY
+1206 
-1211 QQGSVDISDFAGQT
+1211 
-1225 VQVAFRHYN
+1225 
-1234 ITDMFRLNLD
+1234 
-1244 LVEVSGGGE
+1244 
-1253 TPTENPVTPVPP
+1253 
-1265 TTIPEPT
+1265 TIPEPT
-1272 LVPHDVTFSAAAP
+1272 LVPLDVTFSAAAP

-1378 KADAVNG
+1378 KADAANG

-1502 SFGEGSGDTV
+1502 SFGEGFGDTV

-1540 LTAGEHTVTWTYQKD
+1540 LTAGEHTITWTYQKD
-1555 SSVDKEGDYAN
+1555 STVDKEGDYAN

-1651 ATVTVTESLPTV
+1651 ATVTVTEALPTV
-1663 NLEGYIAFD
+1663 NLEGYIAVD

-1692 NFGTMGSTFG
+1692 NFGTMGHTFG

-1717 DTNDTRFYIMDADT
+1717 ANYDTRFYIMNADT

-1760 AENDADGR
+1760 AANDADGR
-1768 SIYTVNLATGTLTEV
+1768 SLYTVNLATGTLTEV

-1802 NAYGLSYEATNAVL
+1802 NAYGLSYAATNAVL

-1852 WAQYSKVDND
+1852 WAQYSKVEND

-1875 ATLCGTIGTGAE
+1875 ATLCGTIGSGAE

-1927 AGTILDEADFPTPP
+1927 AGTVLDEADFPTPP

-2004 NEIPAEGPLTQSGNA
+2004 NEIPAQGPLTQSGNA

-2060 WCIANPT
+2060 WCITNPT

-2159 PTPEIPTDVPEP
+2159 PTPEPPTDAPEP

-2190 AGSQVNVD
+2190 AGSQVSVD

-2219 NLTLNNVENGE
+2219 KLTLNSVDEGE
-2230 IMNAIGN
+2230 IMKAIKD
-2237 LGGMNILDFT
+2237 LGGMNILDFQ

-2255 GSMLPTDPVSGSGTI
+2255 GSMLPTDPVSGSGKI

-2280 LEDGTELPIEI
+2280 LEDGTEMPIEI

-2311 AENGAIVVGSEPI
+2311 AENGSIVVGSEPI
-2324 VTDEPGVTDEPT
+2324 VTDEPT

>member
-66 DAEALTLNSATEGDA
+66 DTEALTLNSATEGDA

-161 VVVGQPETPIPE
+161 VVVGQPETPVPA
-173 TDTPAPETP
+173 TDTPAPETPVPATP

-205 LHFENDAV
+205 LHFENDAD

-222 VKSSNQGQGSTQ
+222 VKSSNQNQGSTR

-241 NLAASKLLSFNYK
+241 NLTASKLLSFNYK

-268 DGTIVAPTDADSK
+268 DGTVVAPTDADSK

-334 NVTGVEFSQD
+334 NVTGVEFSQET
-344 ALTMP
+344 LTMP

-371 FASDNTEIATVNA
+371 FASDNTEVATVNK

-392 PGTVNITVTTVDGG
+392 PGTANITVTTVDGG

-513 NFTSMNPLP
+513 NFTNMNPLP

-577 PGGSNDP
+577 PGDSNDP

-597 FNYLDHNDDGASFGI
+597 FNYLDHNDDGAAFGI
-612 SPYSGIEYVFET
+612 APYSGIEYVFET

-671 AGTNTNIIDRA
+671 TGTNTNIVNRA
-682 VFTPAEYEISD
+682 VFTPEEYEISD

-706 DADGKVHALAEGTT
+706 DADGKVFALAEGTT
-720 TITITDNVSGATAS
+720 TITITDNVSNATAS

-748 RVVLHVDAG
+748 MIVLNVNAG
-757 ESGVFQDGS
+757 ETGVFQDGS

-778 YGNEIPAQGPLTT
+778 YGNEIPAQGPLTQS
-791 GGNAPAGLYDIFEY
+791 GNAPAGLYDVFEY

-888 VTPGIEEPTPTATPA
+888 VTPGIEQPTPTATPA

-909 PAPTPDPGATG
+909 PAPTPNPGATG

-934 RDDDGDGYNWEW
+934 RDEDGDGYNWEW
-946 MDASD
+946 MEGSG

-999 YAGQDPSYSAEPF
+999 YAGQDPNYAAETF

-1023 AELGHFTASDTYQQG
+1023 DELGHFTASNTYQQG
-1038 SVDISD
+1038 SVDISAY
-1044 FAGQTVQVAFRHYN
+1044 AGQTVQVAFRHYGV
-1058 ITDMF
+1058 TDMF

-1078 PNTPVPPTENPVTP
+1078 PNTPVPPT
-1092 EPGTVT
+1092 
-1098 GWGFE
+1098 
-1103 TDPFAEGWT
+1103 
-1112 VRDDDGDG
+1112 
-1120 FNWEWIESATGYY
+1120 
-1133 NIYEGTHC
+1133 
-1141 MSSVSY
+1141 
-1147 DNETNTA
+1147 
-1154 LTPDNWLISPEF
+1154 
-1166 VAGSTVTFWYAGQD
+1166 
-1180 PDYAAEPFGVYV
+1180 
-1192 IANGTASA
+1192 
-1200 ELGHFT
+1200 
-1206 ASDTY
+1206 
-1211 QQGSVDISDFAGQT
+1211 
-1225 VQVAFRHYN
+1225 
-1234 ITDMFRLNLD
+1234 
-1244 LVEVSGGGE
+1244 
-1253 TPTENPVTPVPP
+1253 
-1265 TTIPEPT
+1265 TIPEPT
-1272 LVPHDVTFSAAAP
+1272 LVPLDVTFSAAAP

-1378 KADAVNG
+1378 KADAANG

-1419 TGGSTVTP
+1419 TGGSSVTP

-1435 TPGPGSD
+1435 TPTPGPVSD

-1502 SFGEGSGDTV
+1502 SFGEGFGDTV

-1609 VTFSIANTAIAT
+1609 VTFSTANTAIAT

-1651 ATVTVTESLPTV
+1651 ATVTVTEALPTV

-1717 DTNDTRFYIMDADT
+1717 DTNDTRFYIMNADT

-1760 AENDADGR
+1760 AANDADGR

-1783 AALNA
+1783 AVLNA
-1788 GAETIMTLAIDGSG
+1788 GADTIMTLAIDGSG
-1802 NAYGLSYEATNAVL
+1802 NAYGLSYEANNAVL

-1831 TGHGLEYVQSTVW
+1831 TGHGLEYVQATVW

-1852 WAQYSKVDND
+1852 WAQYSKVETD

-2060 WCIANPT
+2060 WCITNPT

-2147 DETPTPEIPTDA
+2147 DETPTPEIPTD
-2159 PTPEIPTDVPEP
+2159 TPEP

-2190 AGSQVNVD
+2190 AGSQVSVD

-2219 NLTLNNVENGE
+2219 KLTLNSVDEGE
-2230 IMNAIGN
+2230 IMKAIKD
-2237 LGGMNILDFT
+2237 LGGMNILDFQ

-2255 GSMLPTDPVSGSGTI
+2255 GSMLPTDPVSGSGKI

-2280 LEDGTELPIEI
+2280 LEDGTEMPIEI

-2311 AENGAIVVGSEPI
+2311 AENGSIVVGSEPI

>member
-161 VVVGQPETPIPE
+161 VVVGQPETPVPE
-173 TDTPAPETP
+173 TDTPAPATPVPETP

-205 LHFENDAV
+205 LHFENDAD

-222 VKSSNQGQGSTQ
+222 VKSSNQGQRNTQ

-241 NLAASKLLSFNYK
+241 NLTASKLLSFNYK

-268 DGTIVAPTDADSK
+268 DGTVVAPTDADSK

-323 WLDEIQFMDIV
+323 WLDEIQFTDIV

-371 FASDNTEIATVNA
+371 FASDNTEVATVNA
-384 SGLVTSVA
+384 SGLVTGVA
-392 PGTVNITVTTVDGG
+392 PGTANITVTTVDGG

-612 SPYSGIEYVFET
+612 APYSGIEYVFET

-671 AGTNTNIIDRA
+671 TGTNTNIIDRA
-682 VFTPAEYEISD
+682 VFTPEEYEISD

-706 DADGKVHALAEGTT
+706 DADGKVFALAEGTT
-720 TITITDNVSGATAS
+720 TITITDNVSNATAS

-748 RVVLHVDAG
+748 MIVLNVNAG
-757 ESGVFQDGS
+757 ETGVFQDGS

-778 YGNEIPAQGPLTT
+778 YGNEIPAQGPLTQS
-791 GGNAPAGLYDIFEY
+791 GNAPAGLYDIFEY

-871 YTFTVSLDGQ
+871 YTLTVSLDGQ

-946 MDASD
+946 MDASA

-999 YAGQDPSYSAEPF
+999 YAGQDPNYSAEPF

-1023 AELGHFTASDTYQQG
+1023 DELGHFTASNTYQQG
-1038 SVDISD
+1038 SVDISAY
-1044 FAGQTVQVAFRHYN
+1044 AGETVQVAFRHYGV
-1058 ITDMF
+1058 TDMF

-1078 PNTPVPPTENPVTP
+1078 PNTPVPPT
-1092 EPGTVT
+1092 
-1098 GWGFE
+1098 
-1103 TDPFAEGWT
+1103 
-1112 VRDDDGDG
+1112 
-1120 FNWEWIESATGYY
+1120 
-1133 NIYEGTHC
+1133 
-1141 MSSVSY
+1141 
-1147 DNETNTA
+1147 
-1154 LTPDNWLISPEF
+1154 
-1166 VAGSTVTFWYAGQD
+1166 
-1180 PDYAAEPFGVYV
+1180 
-1192 IANGTASA
+1192 
-1200 ELGHFT
+1200 
-1206 ASDTY
+1206 
-1211 QQGSVDISDFAGQT
+1211 
-1225 VQVAFRHYN
+1225 
-1234 ITDMFRLNLD
+1234 
-1244 LVEVSGGGE
+1244 
-1253 TPTENPVTPVPP
+1253 
-1265 TTIPEPT
+1265 TIPEPT
-1272 LVPHDVTFSAAAP
+1272 LVPLDVTFSAAAP

-1378 KADAVNG
+1378 KADAANG

-1435 TPGPGSD
+1435 TPGPVSD

-1502 SFGEGSGDTV
+1502 SFGEGFGDTV

-1540 LTAGEHTVTWTYQKD
+1540 LTAGEHTITWTYQKD

-1609 VTFSIANTAIAT
+1609 VTFSTANTAIAT

-1651 ATVTVTESLPTV
+1651 ATVTVTEALPTV

-1702 GAFAGGNVYGFMYDS
+1702 GAFAGGNVYGFMYNS
-1717 DTNDTRFYIMDADT
+1717 DTNDTRFYIMNADT

-1760 AENDADGR
+1760 AANDADGR
-1768 SIYTVNLATGTLTEV
+1768 SLYTVNLATGTLTEV

-1802 NAYGLSYEATNAVL
+1802 NAYGLSYAATNAVL

-1852 WAQYSKVDND
+1852 WAQYSKVETD

-2004 NEIPAEGPLTQSGNA
+2004 NEIPAEGPLTQGGDA

-2042 NIVINNTV
+2042 NIVINNTI

-2147 DETPTPEIPTDA
+2147 DETPTPEIPTD
-2159 PTPEIPTDVPEP
+2159 TPEP

-2178 VIFSVGGVHYVA
+2178 VIFSVGGTHYVA
-2190 AGSQVNVD
+2190 AGSQVSVD
-2198 LTINGEYEANG
+2198 LTIDGEYEANG

-2219 NLTLNNVENGE
+2219 KLTLNSVDEGE
-2230 IMNAIGN
+2230 IMKAIKD
-2237 LGGMNILDFT
+2237 LGGMNILDFQ

-2255 GSMLPTDPVSGSGTI
+2255 GSMLPTDPVSGSGKI

-2280 LEDGTELPIEI
+2280 LEDGTEMPIEI

-2311 AENGAIVVGSEPI
+2311 AENGSIVVGSEPI

>member
-161 VVVGQPETPIPE
+161 VVVGQPETPVPA
-173 TDTPAPETP
+173 TDTPAPATPIPETP

-205 LHFENDAV
+205 LHFENDAD

-222 VKSSNQGQGSTQ
+222 VKSSNQGQRNTQ

-241 NLAASKLLSFNYK
+241 NLTASKLLSFNYK

-323 WLDEIQFMDIV
+323 WLDEIQFTDIV

-384 SGLVTSVA
+384 SGLVTGVA
-392 PGTVNITVTTVDGG
+392 PGTANITVTTVDGG

-513 NFTSMNPLP
+513 NFTNMNPLP

-577 PGGSNDP
+577 PGDSNDP

-671 AGTNTNIIDRA
+671 TGTNTNIIDRA
-682 VFTPAEYEISD
+682 VFTPEEYEISD

-706 DADGKVHALAEGTT
+706 DADGKVFALAEGTT
-720 TITITDNVSGATAS
+720 TITITDNVSNATAS

-748 RVVLHVDAG
+748 MIVLNVNAG
-757 ESGVFQDGS
+757 ETGVFQDGS

-778 YGNEIPAQGPLTT
+778 YGNEIPAQGPLTQS
-791 GGNAPAGLYDIFEY
+791 GNAPAGLYDIFEY

-871 YTFTVSLDGQ
+871 YTLTVSLDGQ

-946 MDASD
+946 MDASA
-951 SDYNVYEGTHCMASA
+951 SGYNVYEGTHCMASA
-966 SYQNSAFGGGTAL
+966 SFQNNPFGGGTAL

-999 YAGQDPSYSAEPF
+999 YAGQDPNYAAETF
-1012 GVYVIANGTTS
+1012 GVYVIANGTAS
-1023 AELGHFTASDTYQQG
+1023 DELGHFTASNTYQQG

-1044 FAGQTVQVAFRHYN
+1044 FAGQTVQVAFRHYD

-1063 RLNLDLVEVSGGGST
+1063 RLNLDLVEADAGGSI
-1078 PNTPVPPTENPVTP
+1078 PNTPVPPT
-1092 EPGTVT
+1092 
-1098 GWGFE
+1098 
-1103 TDPFAEGWT
+1103 D
-1112 VRDDDGDG
+1112 
-1120 FNWEWIESATGYY
+1120 
-1133 NIYEGTHC
+1133 
-1141 MSSVSY
+1141 
-1147 DNETNTA
+1147 
-1154 LTPDNWLISPEF
+1154 
-1166 VAGSTVTFWYAGQD
+1166 
-1180 PDYAAEPFGVYV
+1180 
-1192 IANGTASA
+1192 
-1200 ELGHFT
+1200 
-1206 ASDTY
+1206 
-1211 QQGSVDISDFAGQT
+1211 
-1225 VQVAFRHYN
+1225 
-1234 ITDMFRLNLD
+1234 
-1244 LVEVSGGGE
+1244 
-1253 TPTENPVTPVPP
+1253 
-1265 TTIPEPT
+1265 
-1272 LVPHDVTFSAAAP
+1272 
-1285 ASVAAGEEFQVA
+1285 
-1297 VNIGGVIDYEA
+1297 
-1308 HVLNL
+1308 
-1313 RLDYDTDAFEYLHDE
+1313 
-1328 PGAVMNQMI
+1328 
-1337 ENSGT
+1337 
-1342 AILDGFSIPGSI
+1342 
-1354 RFGAMMPNAG
+1354 
-1364 FTAYGT
+1364 
-1370 LFTLTFRA
+1370 
-1378 KADAVNG
+1378 
-1385 EHNFDLNVVE
+1385 
-1395 FNNFPMGGTS
+1395 
-1405 TPIEHTDVDAIVEV
+1405 
-1419 TGGSTVTP
+1419 
-1427 TPTEVPTP
+1427 
-1435 TPGPGSD
+1435 
-1442 LDEAMNVA
+1442 
-1450 GGTLH
+1450 
-1455 FTTDG
+1455 
-1460 DYPWI
+1460 
-1465 VEETWGKS
+1465 
-1473 TNINVASSTS
+1473 
-1483 TVSTTVTAA
+1483 
-1492 AGDILQFDFR
+1492 
-1502 SFGEGSGDTV
+1502 
-1512 WDGLHLFIDGTEVA
+1512 
-1526 KWNRVE
+1526 
-1532 TWTTYAVE
+1532 
-1540 LTAGEHTVTWTYQKD
+1540 
-1555 SSVDKEGDYAN
+1555 
-1566 VDNVYVGAPVVPT
+1566 
-1579 SIEVEN
+1579 
-1585 VTVPAGRRATVAY
+1585 
-1598 TVLPAEAFNKN
+1598 
-1609 VTFSIANTAIAT
+1609 
-1621 VNENGVVVGVAE
+1621 
-1633 GTTTVTVTSVADP
+1633 
-1646 TVSGS
+1646 
-1651 ATVTVTESLPTV
+1651 
-1663 NLEGYIAFD
+1663 
-1672 PEGTS
+1672 
-1677 GIWGGFA
+1677 
-1684 DYDPSVIE
+1684 
-1692 NFGTMGSTFG
+1692 
-1702 GAFAGGNVYGFMYDS
+1702 
-1717 DTNDTRFYIMDADT
+1717 
-1731 HQVAYPGTSAGR
+1731 
-1743 VVVAMAYNHAE
+1743 
-1754 GEMYAI
+1754 
-1760 AENDADGR
+1760 
-1768 SIYTVNLATGTLTEV
+1768 
-1783 AALNA
+1783 
-1788 GAETIMTLAIDGSG
+1788 
-1802 NAYGLSYEATNAVL
+1802 
-1816 YSINLTNGNCTAIGG
+1816 
-1831 TGHGLEYVQSTVW
+1831 
-1844 DHNTNQLF
+1844 
-1852 WAQYSKVDND
+1852 
-1862 KGQLFVIDPATGA
+1862 
-1875 ATLCGTIGTGAE
+1875 
-1887 VTVLYTK
+1887 
-1894 NNMPVAPIEVPEYDV
+1894 APITEA
-1909 IFVDGLTNE
+1909 
-1918 PIPGGYTVE
+1918 PITE
-1927 AGTILDEADFPTPP
+1927 APITEAPIT
-1941 EHEGYVFTGWDYN
+1941 E
-1954 GAPVYSDLT
+1954 APIT
-1963 IKARYRDPSATTATI
+1963 
-1978 SLTVG
+1978 
-1983 DVWGDGSGY
+1983 
-1992 QMLLDADATAFG
+1992 
-2004 NEIPAEGPLTQSGNA
+2004 EA
-2019 PAGLYDAFEYKIP
+2019 PI
-2032 VNADGSTTTS
+2032 T
-2042 NIVINNTV
+2042 
-2050 TIEVPAGTYD
+2050 
-2060 WCIANPT
+2060 
-2067 PGDRIWIAS
+2067 
-2076 AQGNIGGRADDY
+2076 
-2088 EFEAGYTYNFTVY
+2088 EA
-2101 LLGQNDATDVE
+2101 
-2112 IIPGGGETPV
+2112 P
-2122 ITDSPTPVIT
+2122 ITEAPIT
-2132 NSPTPEPP
+2132 E
-2140 TDTPEPG
+2140 
-2147 DETPTPEIPTDA
+2147 A
-2159 PTPEIPTDVPEP
+2159 P

-2190 AGSQVNVD
+2190 AGSQVSVD

-2219 NLTLNNVENGE
+2219 KLTLNSVDEGE
-2230 IMNAIGN
+2230 IMKAIKD
-2237 LGGMNILDFT
+2237 LGGMNILDFQ

-2255 GSMLPTDPVSGSGTI
+2255 GSMLPTDPVSGSGKI

-2280 LEDGTELPIEI
+2280 LEDGTEMPIEI

-2311 AENGAIVVGSEPI
+2311 AENGSIVVGSEPI
-2324 VTDEPGVTDEPT
+2324 VTDEPT

>member
-161 VVVGQPETPIPE
+161 VVVGQPETPVPA
-173 TDTPAPETP
+173 TDTPAPATPIPETP

-205 LHFENDAV
+205 LHFENDAD

-222 VKSSNQGQGSTQ
+222 VKSSNQGQRNTQ

-241 NLAASKLLSFNYK
+241 NLTASKLLSFNYK

-268 DGTIVAPTDADSK
+268 DGTVVAPTDADSK

-323 WLDEIQFMDIV
+323 WLDEIQFTDIV

-371 FASDNTEIATVNA
+371 FASDNTEVATVNA
-384 SGLVTSVA
+384 SGLVTGVA
-392 PGTVNITVTTVDGG
+392 PGTANITVTTVDGG
-406 FTDVIAVT
+406 FTDVITVT

-577 PGGSNDP
+577 PGDSNDP

-671 AGTNTNIIDRA
+671 TGTNTNIIDRA

-720 TITITDNVSGATAS
+720 TITITDNVSNATAS

-748 RVVLHVDAG
+748 MIVLNVNAG
-757 ESGVFQDGS
+757 ETGVFQDGS

-778 YGNEIPAQGPLTT
+778 YGNEIPAQGPLTQS
-791 GGNAPAGLYDIFEY
+791 GNAPAGLYDIFEY

-871 YTFTVSLDGQ
+871 YTLTVSLDGQ

-888 VTPGIEEPTPTATPA
+888 VTPGIEQPTPTATPA

-946 MDASD
+946 MEGSG

-999 YAGQDPSYSAEPF
+999 YAGQDPNYSAEPF

-1023 AELGHFTASDTYQQG
+1023 DELGHFTASNTYQQG

-1044 FAGQTVQVAFRHYN
+1044 FAGQTVQVAFRHYG

-1078 PNTPVPPTENPVTP
+1078 PNTPVPPT
-1092 EPGTVT
+1092 
-1098 GWGFE
+1098 
-1103 TDPFAEGWT
+1103 
-1112 VRDDDGDG
+1112 
-1120 FNWEWIESATGYY
+1120 
-1133 NIYEGTHC
+1133 
-1141 MSSVSY
+1141 
-1147 DNETNTA
+1147 
-1154 LTPDNWLISPEF
+1154 
-1166 VAGSTVTFWYAGQD
+1166 
-1180 PDYAAEPFGVYV
+1180 
-1192 IANGTASA
+1192 
-1200 ELGHFT
+1200 
-1206 ASDTY
+1206 
-1211 QQGSVDISDFAGQT
+1211 
-1225 VQVAFRHYN
+1225 
-1234 ITDMFRLNLD
+1234 
-1244 LVEVSGGGE
+1244 
-1253 TPTENPVTPVPP
+1253 
-1265 TTIPEPT
+1265 TIPEPT
-1272 LVPHDVTFSAAAP
+1272 LVPLDVTFSAAAP

-1378 KADAVNG
+1378 KADAANG

-1502 SFGEGSGDTV
+1502 SFGEGFGDTV

-1609 VTFSIANTAIAT
+1609 VTFSTANTAIAT

-1651 ATVTVTESLPTV
+1651 ATVTVTEALPTV

-1717 DTNDTRFYIMDADT
+1717 DTNDTRFYIMNADT

-1754 GEMYAI
+1754 GEMYAV
-1760 AENDADGR
+1760 AANDADGR

-1783 AALNA
+1783 AVLNA
-1788 GAETIMTLAIDGSG
+1788 GADTIMTLAIDGSG
-1802 NAYGLSYEATNAVL
+1802 NAYGLSYEANNAVL

-1852 WAQYSKVDND
+1852 WAQYSKVETD

-2004 NEIPAEGPLTQSGNA
+2004 NEIPAEGPLTQGGDA

-2042 NIVINNTV
+2042 NIVINNTI

-2147 DETPTPEIPTDA
+2147 DETPTPEIPTD
-2159 PTPEIPTDVPEP
+2159 TPEP

-2178 VIFSVGGVHYVA
+2178 VIFSVGGTHYVA
-2190 AGSQVNVD
+2190 AGSQVSVD
-2198 LTINGEYEANG
+2198 LTIDGEYEANG

-2219 NLTLNNVENGE
+2219 KLTLNSVDEGE
-2230 IMNAIGN
+2230 IMKAIKD
-2237 LGGMNILDFT
+2237 LGGMNILDFQ

-2255 GSMLPTDPVSGSGTI
+2255 GSMLPTDPVSGSGKI

-2280 LEDGTELPIEI
+2280 LEDGTEMPIEI

-2311 AENGAIVVGSEPI
+2311 AENGSIVVGSEPI

>member
-161 VVVGQPETPIPE
+161 VVVGQPETPVPE
-173 TDTPAPETP
+173 TDTPAPATPVPETP

-205 LHFENDAV
+205 LHFENDAD

-222 VKSSNQGQGSTQ
+222 VKSSNQGQRNTQ

-241 NLAASKLLSFNYK
+241 NLTASKLLSFNYK

-268 DGTIVAPTDADSK
+268 DGTVVAPTDADSK

-323 WLDEIQFMDIV
+323 WLDEIQFTDIV

-371 FASDNTEIATVNA
+371 FASDNTEVATVNA
-384 SGLVTSVA
+384 SGLVTGVA
-392 PGTVNITVTTVDGG
+392 PGTANITVTTVDGG

-513 NFTSMNPLP
+513 NFTNMNPLP

-612 SPYSGIEYVFET
+612 APYSGIEYVFET

-671 AGTNTNIIDRA
+671 TGTNTNIIDRA
-682 VFTPAEYEISD
+682 VFTPEEYEISD

-706 DADGKVHALAEGTT
+706 DADGKVDALAEGTT
-720 TITITDNVSGATAS
+720 TITITDNVSNATAS

-748 RVVLHVDAG
+748 MIVLNVNAG
-757 ESGVFQDGS
+757 ETGVFQDGS

-778 YGNEIPAQGPLTT
+778 YGNEIPAQGPLTQS
-791 GGNAPAGLYDIFEY
+791 GNAPAGLYDIFEY

-871 YTFTVSLDGQ
+871 YTLTVSLDGQ

-946 MDASD
+946 MDASG
-951 SDYNVYEGTHCMASA
+951 SNYNVYEGTHCMASA
-966 SYQNSAFGGGTAL
+966 SYQNR
-979 NPDNWLISPAFTA
+979 W
-992 GSTVTFW
+992 
-999 YAGQDPSYSAEPF
+999 
-1012 GVYVIANGTTS
+1012 
-1023 AELGHFTASDTYQQG
+1023 
-1038 SVDISD
+1038 
-1044 FAGQTVQVAFRHYN
+1044 
-1058 ITDMF
+1058 
-1063 RLNLDLVEVSGGGST
+1063 EVR
-1078 PNTPVPPTENPVTP
+1078 EC
-1092 EPGTVT
+1092 
-1098 GWGFE
+1098 
-1103 TDPFAEGWT
+1103 
-1112 VRDDDGDG
+1112 
-1120 FNWEWIESATGYY
+1120 WE
-1133 NIYEGTHC
+1133 C
-1141 MSSVSY
+1141 C
-1147 DNETNTA
+1147 
-1154 LTPDNWLISPEF
+1154 
-1166 VAGSTVTFWYAGQD
+1166 
-1180 PDYAAEPFGVYV
+1180 
-1192 IANGTASA
+1192 
-1200 ELGHFT
+1200 
-1206 ASDTY
+1206 
-1211 QQGSVDISDFAGQT
+1211 
-1225 VQVAFRHYN
+1225 R
-1234 ITDMFRLNLD
+1234 R
-1244 LVEVSGGGE
+1244 
-1253 TPTENPVTPVPP
+1253 
-1265 TTIPEPT
+1265 
-1272 LVPHDVTFSAAAP
+1272 
-1285 ASVAAGEEFQVA
+1285 
-1297 VNIGGVIDYEA
+1297 
-1308 HVLNL
+1308 
-1313 RLDYDTDAFEYLHDE
+1313 R
-1328 PGAVMNQMI
+1328 
-1337 ENSGT
+1337 
-1342 AILDGFSIPGSI
+1342 
-1354 RFGAMMPNAG
+1354 
-1364 FTAYGT
+1364 
-1370 LFTLTFRA
+1370 
-1378 KADAVNG
+1378 K
-1385 EHNFDLNVVE
+1385 
-1395 FNNFPMGGTS
+1395 
-1405 TPIEHTDVDAIVEV
+1405 
-1419 TGGSTVTP
+1419 
-1427 TPTEVPTP
+1427 
-1435 TPGPGSD
+1435 
-1442 LDEAMNVA
+1442 
-1450 GGTLH
+1450 
-1455 FTTDG
+1455 
-1460 DYPWI
+1460 
-1465 VEETWGKS
+1465 
-1473 TNINVASSTS
+1473 
-1483 TVSTTVTAA
+1483 
-1492 AGDILQFDFR
+1492 LQR
-1502 SFGEGSGDTV
+1502 
-1512 WDGLHLFIDGTEVA
+1512 
-1526 KWNRVE
+1526 
-1532 TWTTYAVE
+1532 
-1540 LTAGEHTVTWTYQKD
+1540 
-1555 SSVDKEGDYAN
+1555 
-1566 VDNVYVGAPVVPT
+1566 
-1579 SIEVEN
+1579 
-1585 VTVPAGRRATVAY
+1585 GR
-1598 TVLPAEAFNKN
+1598 
-1609 VTFSIANTAIAT
+1609 
-1621 VNENGVVVGVAE
+1621 G
-1633 GTTTVTVTSVADP
+1633 
-1646 TVSGS
+1646 
-1651 ATVTVTESLPTV
+1651 
-1663 NLEGYIAFD
+1663 
-1672 PEGTS
+1672 
-1677 GIWGGFA
+1677 
-1684 DYDPSVIE
+1684 
-1692 NFGTMGSTFG
+1692 
-1702 GAFAGGNVYGFMYDS
+1702 
-1717 DTNDTRFYIMDADT
+1717 
-1731 HQVAYPGTSAGR
+1731 
-1743 VVVAMAYNHAE
+1743 
-1754 GEMYAI
+1754 
-1760 AENDADGR
+1760 
-1768 SIYTVNLATGTLTEV
+1768 
-1783 AALNA
+1783 
-1788 GAETIMTLAIDGSG
+1788 
-1802 NAYGLSYEATNAVL
+1802 
-1816 YSINLTNGNCTAIGG
+1816 
-1831 TGHGLEYVQSTVW
+1831 
-1844 DHNTNQLF
+1844 
-1852 WAQYSKVDND
+1852 
-1862 KGQLFVIDPATGA
+1862 
-1875 ATLCGTIGTGAE
+1875 
-1887 VTVLYTK
+1887 
-1894 NNMPVAPIEVPEYDV
+1894 
-1909 IFVDGLTNE
+1909 
-1918 PIPGGYTVE
+1918 
-1927 AGTILDEADFPTPP
+1927 
-1941 EHEGYVFTGWDYN
+1941 
-1954 GAPVYSDLT
+1954 
-1963 IKARYRDPSATTATI
+1963 
-1978 SLTVG
+1978 
-1983 DVWGDGSGY
+1983 
-1992 QMLLDADATAFG
+1992 
-2004 NEIPAEGPLTQSGNA
+2004 
-2019 PAGLYDAFEYKIP
+2019 
-2032 VNADGSTTTS
+2032 
-2042 NIVINNTV
+2042 
-2050 TIEVPAGTYD
+2050 
-2060 WCIANPT
+2060 
-2067 PGDRIWIAS
+2067 
-2076 AQGNIGGRADDY
+2076 
-2088 EFEAGYTYNFTVY
+2088 
-2101 LLGQNDATDVE
+2101 
-2112 IIPGGGETPV
+2112 
-2122 ITDSPTPVIT
+2122 
-2132 NSPTPEPP
+2132 
-2140 TDTPEPG
+2140 
-2147 DETPTPEIPTDA
+2147 
-2159 PTPEIPTDVPEP
+2159 
-2171 VTPAPGD
+2171 
-2178 VIFSVGGVHYVA
+2178 
-2190 AGSQVNVD
+2190 
-2198 LTINGEYEANG
+2198 
-2209 MNIWVQYDAE
+2209 
-2219 NLTLNNVENGE
+2219 
-2230 IMNAIGN
+2230 
-2237 LGGMNILDFT
+2237 
-2247 SIPGSVRL
+2247 
-2255 GSMLPTDPVSGSGTI
+2255 
-2270 FTMNFTVAEG
+2270 
-2280 LEDGTELPIEI
+2280 
-2291 LVKEFFNMPVG
+2291 
-2302 GENTPIAFF
+2302 
-2311 AENGAIVVGSEPI
+2311 
-2324 VTDEPGVTDEPT
+2324 
-2336 AVPTDAP
+2336 
-2343 NPPITGAMSLIGVG
+2343 
-2357 IAAIVASAGVV
+2357 
-2368 IFRKKE
+2368 
-2374 ED
+2374 

>member
-161 VVVGQPETPIPE
+161 VVVGQPETPVPA
-173 TDTPAPETP
+173 TDTPAPATPIPETP

-205 LHFENDAV
+205 LHFENDAD

-222 VKSSNQGQGSTQ
+222 VKSSNQGQRNTQ

-241 NLAASKLLSFNYK
+241 NLTASKLLSFNYK

-268 DGTIVAPTDADSK
+268 DGTVVAPTDADSK

-323 WLDEIQFMDIV
+323 WLDEIQFTDIV

-371 FASDNTEIATVNA
+371 FASDNTEVATVNA
-384 SGLVTSVA
+384 SGLVTGVA
-392 PGTVNITVTTVDGG
+392 PGTANITVTTVDGG

-513 NFTSMNPLP
+513 NFTNMNPLP

-612 SPYSGIEYVFET
+612 APYSGIEYVFET

-671 AGTNTNIIDRA
+671 TGTNTNIIDRA
-682 VFTPAEYEISD
+682 VFTPEEYEISD

-706 DADGKVHALAEGTT
+706 DADGKVFALAEGTT
-720 TITITDNVSGATAS
+720 TITITDNVSNATAS

-748 RVVLHVDAG
+748 MIVLNVNAG
-757 ESGVFQDGS
+757 ETGVFQDGS

-778 YGNEIPAQGPLTT
+778 YGNEIPAQGPLTQS
-791 GGNAPAGLYDIFEY
+791 GNAPAGLYDIFEY

-871 YTFTVSLDGQ
+871 YTLTVSLDGQ

-888 VTPGIEEPTPTATPA
+888 VTPGIEQPTPTATPA

-946 MDASD
+946 MDASG
-951 SDYNVYEGTHCMASA
+951 SNYNVYEGTHCMASA
-966 SYQNSAFGGGTAL
+966 SFQNSPFGGGTAL

-999 YAGQDPSYSAEPF
+999 YAGQDPDYSAETF

-1038 SVDISD
+1038 SVDISAY
-1044 FAGQTVQVAFRHYN
+1044 AGQTVQVAFRHYGV
-1058 ITDMF
+1058 TDMF
-1063 RLNLDLVEVSGGGST
+1063 RLNLDLVEVSGGG
-1078 PNTPVPPTENPVTP
+1078 TP
-1092 EPGTVT
+1092 EP
-1098 GWGFE
+1098 
-1103 TDPFAEGWT
+1103 
-1112 VRDDDGDG
+1112 
-1120 FNWEWIESATGYY
+1120 
-1133 NIYEGTHC
+1133 
-1141 MSSVSY
+1141 
-1147 DNETNTA
+1147 
-1154 LTPDNWLISPEF
+1154 
-1166 VAGSTVTFWYAGQD
+1166 
-1180 PDYAAEPFGVYV
+1180 
-1192 IANGTASA
+1192 
-1200 ELGHFT
+1200 
-1206 ASDTY
+1206 
-1211 QQGSVDISDFAGQT
+1211 
-1225 VQVAFRHYN
+1225 
-1234 ITDMFRLNLD
+1234 
-1244 LVEVSGGGE
+1244 
-1253 TPTENPVTPVPP
+1253 PTENPVTPVPP

-1272 LVPHDVTFSAAAP
+1272 LVPLDVTFSAAAP

-1455 FTTDG
+1455 FNTDG

-1502 SFGEGSGDTV
+1502 SFGEGFGDTV

-1540 LTAGEHTVTWTYQKD
+1540 LTAGEHTITWTYQKD

-1646 TVSGS
+1646 TVSAT
-1651 ATVTVTESLPTV
+1651 ATVTVTEALPTV

-1692 NFGTMGSTFG
+1692 NFGAMGSTFG

-1717 DTNDTRFYIMDADT
+1717 DTNDTRFYIMNADT

-1760 AENDADGR
+1760 AANDADGR
-1768 SIYTVNLATGTLTEV
+1768 SLYTVNLATGTLTEV

-1788 GAETIMTLAIDGSG
+1788 GDETIMTLAIDGSG

-1852 WAQYSKVDND
+1852 WAQYSKVATD

-2042 NIVINNTV
+2042 NIVINNTI

-2147 DETPTPEIPTDA
+2147 DETPTPEIPTD
-2159 PTPEIPTDVPEP
+2159 TPEP

-2190 AGSQVNVD
+2190 AGSQVSVD

-2219 NLTLNNVENGE
+2219 KLTLNSVDEGE
-2230 IMNAIGN
+2230 IMKAIKD
-2237 LGGMNILDFT
+2237 LGGMNILDFQ

-2255 GSMLPTDPVSGSGTI
+2255 GSMLPTDPVSGSGKI

-2280 LEDGTELPIEI
+2280 LEDGTEMPIEI
-2291 LVKEFFNMPVG
+2291 LVKEFFEHARRRREHAHRVLRRERFNRSRQR
-2302 GENTPIAFF
+2302 AH
-2311 AENGAIVVGSEPI
+2311 
-2324 VTDEPGVTDEPT
+2324 
-2336 AVPTDAP
+2336 
-2343 NPPITGAMSLIGVG
+2343 
-2357 IAAIVASAGVV
+2357 
-2368 IFRKKE
+2368 RHR
-2374 ED
+2374 

>member
-112 GGTLFTMNFTV
+112 SGTLFTMNFTV

-161 VVVGQPETPIPE
+161 VVVGQPETPVPA
-173 TDTPAPETP
+173 TDTPAPETPVPATP

-205 LHFENDAV
+205 LHFENDAD

-222 VKSSNQGQGSTQ
+222 VKSSNQGQRNTQ

-241 NLAASKLLSFNYK
+241 NLTASKLLSFNYK

-323 WLDEIQFMDIV
+323 WLDEIQFTDIV

-371 FASDNTEIATVNA
+371 FASDNTEVATVNA
-384 SGLVTSVA
+384 SGLVTGVA
-392 PGTVNITVTTVDGG
+392 PGTANITVTTVDGG

-513 NFTSMNPLP
+513 NFTNMNPLP

-577 PGGSNDP
+577 PGDSNDP

-612 SPYSGIEYVFET
+612 APYSGIEYVFET

-671 AGTNTNIIDRA
+671 TGTNTNIIDRA
-682 VFTPAEYEISD
+682 VFTPEEYEISD

-706 DADGKVHALAEGTT
+706 DADGKVFALAEGTT
-720 TITITDNVSGATAS
+720 TITITDNVSNATAS

-748 RVVLHVDAG
+748 MIVLNVNAG
-757 ESGVFQDGS
+757 ETGVFQDGS

-791 GGNAPAGLYDIFEY
+791 GGDAPAGLYDIFEY

-871 YTFTVSLDGQ
+871 YTLTVSLDGQ

-909 PAPTPDPGATG
+909 PAPTPEPGTTG

-946 MDASD
+946 MDASA

-999 YAGQDPSYSAEPF
+999 YAGQDPNYSAETF

-1023 AELGHFTASDTYQQG
+1023 DELGHFTASNTYQQG

-1044 FAGQTVQVAFRHYN
+1044 FAGQTVQVAFRHYG

-1078 PNTPVPPTENPVTP
+1078 PNTPVPPTENPNTP

-1112 VRDDDGDG
+1112 IRDDDGDG
-1120 FNWEWIESATGYY
+1120 YNWEWMDASASDY
-1133 NIYEGTHC
+1133 NVYEGTHC
-1141 MSSVSY
+1141 MASASY
-1147 DNETNTA
+1147 QNSAFGGGTA
-1154 LTPDNWLISPEF
+1154 LNPDNWLISPAF
-1166 VAGSTVTFWYAGQD
+1166 TAGSTVTFWYAGQD
-1180 PDYAAEPFGVYV
+1180 PNYSAETFGVYV
-1192 IANGTASA
+1192 IANGTTSD

-1206 ASDTY
+1206 ASNTY

-1225 VQVAFRHYN
+1225 VQVAFRHYG

-1244 LVEVSGGGE
+1244 LVEVSGGGS
-1253 TPTENPVTPVPP
+1253 TPNTPVPP

-1272 LVPHDVTFSAAAP
+1272 LVPLDVTFSAAAP

-1378 KADAVNG
+1378 KADAANG

-1502 SFGEGSGDTV
+1502 SFGEGFGDTV

-1540 LTAGEHTVTWTYQKD
+1540 LTAGEHTITWTYQKD

-1585 VTVPAGRRATVAY
+1585 VTVPAGRRTTVAY

-1609 VTFSIANTAIAT
+1609 VTFSTANTAIAT

-1651 ATVTVTESLPTV
+1651 ATVTVTEALPTV

-1717 DTNDTRFYIMDADT
+1717 DTNDTRFYIMNADT

-1760 AENDADGR
+1760 AANDADGR
-1768 SIYTVNLATGTLTEV
+1768 SLYTVNLATGTLTEV

-1788 GAETIMTLAIDGSG
+1788 GDETIMTLAIDGSG

-1852 WAQYSKVDND
+1852 WAQYSKVETD

-2147 DETPTPEIPTDA
+2147 DETPTPEIPTD
-2159 PTPEIPTDVPEP
+2159 TPEP

-2178 VIFSVGGVHYVA
+2178 VIFSVGGTHYVA
-2190 AGSQVNVD
+2190 AGSQVSVD
-2198 LTINGEYEANG
+2198 LTIDGEYEANG

-2219 NLTLNNVENGE
+2219 KLTLNSVDEGE
-2230 IMNAIGN
+2230 IMKAIKD
-2237 LGGMNILDFT
+2237 LGGMNILDFQ

-2255 GSMLPTDPVSGSGTI
+2255 GSMLPTDPVSGSGKI

-2280 LEDGTELPIEI
+2280 LEDGTEMPIEI

-2311 AENGAIVVGSEPI
+2311 AENGSIVVGSEPI

>member
-161 VVVGQPETPIPE
+161 VVVGQPETPVPA
-173 TDTPAPETP
+173 TDTPAPATPVPETP

-205 LHFENDAV
+205 LHFENDAD

-222 VKSSNQGQGSTQ
+222 VKSSNQGQRNTQ

-241 NLAASKLLSFNYK
+241 NLTASKLLSFNYK

-323 WLDEIQFMDIV
+323 WLDEIQFTDIV

-371 FASDNTEIATVNA
+371 FASDNTEVATVNA
-384 SGLVTSVA
+384 SGLVTGVA
-392 PGTVNITVTTVDGG
+392 PGTANITVTTVDGG

-577 PGGSNDP
+577 PGDSNDP

-671 AGTNTNIIDRA
+671 TGTNTNIIDRA
-682 VFTPAEYEISD
+682 VFTPEEYEISD

-706 DADGKVHALAEGTT
+706 DADGKVFALAEGTT
-720 TITITDNVSGATAS
+720 TITITDNVSNATAS

-748 RVVLHVDAG
+748 MIVLNVNAG
-757 ESGVFQDGS
+757 ETGVFQDGS

-778 YGNEIPAQGPLTT
+778 YGNEIPAQGPLTQS
-791 GGNAPAGLYDIFEY
+791 GNAPAGLYDIFEY

-871 YTFTVSLDGQ
+871 YTLTVSLDGQ

-946 MDASD
+946 MEASG

-966 SYQNSAFGGGTAL
+966 SFQNNPFGGGTAL
-979 NPDNWLISPAFTA
+979 NPDNWLISPAFVA

-999 YAGQDPSYSAEPF
+999 YAGQDPNYAAETF

-1023 AELGHFTASDTYQQG
+1023 AELGHFTASNTYQQG
-1038 SVDISD
+1038 SVDISAY
-1044 FAGQTVQVAFRHYN
+1044 AGETVQVAFRHYN

-1078 PNTPVPPTENPVTP
+1078 PNTPVPPTENPNTP
-1092 EPGTVT
+1092 EPGTTT

-1112 VRDDDGDG
+1112 IRDDDGDG
-1120 FNWEWIESATGYY
+1120 YNWEWMEASGSDY
-1133 NIYEGTHC
+1133 NVYEGTHC
-1141 MSSVSY
+1141 MASASFQ
-1147 DNETNTA
+1147 NNPFGGGTA
-1154 LTPDNWLISPEF
+1154 LNPDNWLISPAF

-1180 PDYAAEPFGVYV
+1180 PNYAAETFGVYV
-1192 IANGTASA
+1192 IANGTTSA

-1206 ASDTY
+1206 ASNTY
-1211 QQGSVDISDFAGQT
+1211 QQGSVDISAYAGET

-1244 LVEVSGGGE
+1244 LVEVSGGGS
-1253 TPTENPVTPVPP
+1253 TPNTPVPP

-1272 LVPHDVTFSAAAP
+1272 LVPLDVTFSAAAP

-1378 KADAVNG
+1378 KADAANG

-1435 TPGPGSD
+1435 TPGPVSD

-1473 TNINVASSTS
+1473 TNVNVASSTS

-1502 SFGEGSGDTV
+1502 SFGEGFGDTV

-1540 LTAGEHTVTWTYQKD
+1540 LTAGEHTITWTYQKD
-1555 SSVDKEGDYAN
+1555 SSVDKEGDYAT

-1609 VTFSIANTAIAT
+1609 VTFSTANTAIAT

-1651 ATVTVTESLPTV
+1651 ATVTVTEALPTV

-1702 GAFAGGNVYGFMYDS
+1702 GAFAGGNVYGFMYNS
-1717 DTNDTRFYIMDADT
+1717 DTNDTRFYIMNADT

-1760 AENDADGR
+1760 AANDADGR
-1768 SIYTVNLATGTLTEV
+1768 SLYTVNLATGTLTEV

-1802 NAYGLSYEATNAVL
+1802 NAYGLSYAATNAVL

-2004 NEIPAEGPLTQSGNA
+2004 NEIPAEGPLTTGGDA

-2042 NIVINNTV
+2042 NIVINNTI

-2060 WCIANPT
+2060 WCITNPT

-2147 DETPTPEIPTDA
+2147 DETPTPEIPTD
-2159 PTPEIPTDVPEP
+2159 TPEP

-2190 AGSQVNVD
+2190 AGSQVSVD

-2219 NLTLNNVENGE
+2219 KLTLNSVDEGE
-2230 IMNAIGN
+2230 IMKAIKD
-2237 LGGMNILDFT
+2237 LGGMNILDFQ

-2255 GSMLPTDPVSGSGTI
+2255 GSMLPTDPVSGSGKI

-2280 LEDGTELPIEI
+2280 LEDGTEMPIEI

-2311 AENGAIVVGSEPI
+2311 AENGSIVVGSEPI